1 MLSCYCKGGEDMQ
14 IQPNSIIKLCS
25 GVPIDSSYKDTI
37 YFASRSAQ
45 KSYFD
50 SKVSKTM
57 DKASF
62 QRINGQQGVVRMSAS
77 AESIYNCNYMMFQNS
92 NYSTKWF
99 YAFITNIEYVNDK
112 VSNVYFTIDVMQTW
126 FLFDCTLKESFVERE
141 HHASDT
147 FNDWII
153 DENLPTGQMQY
164 DQVHHSGLFNE
175 WRYCCLSPYD
185 VSQNLQTKA
194 VNYCGIISPSTI
206 YSFTEVNEFMSYLNG
221 LSDKGVADAVISC
234 FMIPERLLTSRNVD
248 LTRIPID
255 AIEKNKPTPFTCRKP
270 STKIGTYTP
279 KNKKLFSYPYCYLSL
294 TNGSGVTNEYRWELF
309 ERDTDNPFV
318 TFEVY
323 ADFINGYYMATP
335 LNYNGS
341 SSNQTSANGDSNNA
355 FNFSLDFHCS
365 PQLPWISDTYKIYS
379 AQNKVTMDSQVGY
392 GLAQI
397 QTGIMSAICS
407 GGMSAPISGGLVLS
421 GFNTVRNVMLQN
433 EHAKRLPVGTHGGG
447 GNNSMFDANFNDFY
461 WCNTH
466 VQPEIA
472 KSIDDYFTMF
482 GYATKQV
489 KVPNINVRPHWTYTK
504 TIDCNVISNNCNNND
519 ITAIKNIFDNGITFW
534 KNASE
539 IGNYSLDNSPS

>member
-1 MLSCYCKGGEDMQ
+1 MQ
-14 IQPNSIIKLCS
+14 IQPNSVIKLCS

-37 YFASRSAQ
+37 YFTSRSAQ
-45 KSYFD
+45 KSYFE

-185 VSQNLQTKA
+185 ESQNLQTKA

-206 YSFTEVNEFMSYLNG
+206 YSFTEVNEFMSYLSG

-255 AIEKNKPTPFTCRKP
+255 AIEKNKPTSFSCRKP

-397 QTGIMSAICS
+397 QTGIMSAIGS
-407 GGMSAPISGGLVLS
+407 GGMSAPISAGLVLS

>member
-1 MLSCYCKGGEDMQ
+1 MQ

-25 GVPIDSSYKDTI
+25 SVPIDSSYKDTI

-45 KSYFD
+45 KTYFD

-57 DKASF
+57 EKASF

-92 NYSTKWF
+92 NYGTKWF

-164 DQVHHSGLFNE
+164 DQVHHSGLFDE

-185 VSQNLQTKA
+185 VSQNLQRKA

-255 AIEKNKPTPFTCRKP
+255 AIEKNKPTPFSCRKP

-397 QTGIMSAICS
+397 QTGIMSAIGS
-407 GGMSAPISGGLVLS
+407 GGMSAPISAGLVLS

-539 IGNYSLDNSPS
+539 IGNYSLDNSPN